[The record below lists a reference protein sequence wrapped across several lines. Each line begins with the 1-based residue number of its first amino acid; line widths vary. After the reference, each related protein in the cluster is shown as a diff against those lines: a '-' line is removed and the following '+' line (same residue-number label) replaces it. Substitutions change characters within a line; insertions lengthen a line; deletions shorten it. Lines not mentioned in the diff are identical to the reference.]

1 MTLFLWIIFIF
12 NQPKKNETILPP
24 IDLHQHLF
32 FCIGQEKIE
41 ALTVNIKD
49 VNTNRWSPNISVK
62 FFYNFFVN

>member
-1 MTLFLWIIFIF
+1 MKLFIILLIST
-12 NQPKKNETILPP
+12 NT
-24 IDLHQHLF
+24 F